1 MVRFKLIT
9 LAMCMAA
16 MLPAL
21 AQQHA
26 HKHHDDRP
34 VVGVEE
40 FRMQGDS
47 KYARAVSDKIDEM
60 LNKSRRFRVVNLAQL
75 DKVQAELERQKC
87 LIESENLAA
96 QDAGLSC
103 DYIVEG
109 EISSLPVSPVYTNGN
124 RSGYK
129 AGVSFSL
136 RVKNVETG
144 QTLEATSFEAPSITK
159 EMLTPESAIAASI
172 DQIAPEVYRFFRKNF
187 PLEGRIVRIT
197 DDGNGKGAKLV
208 IVTLGKIH
216 GMKPGT
222 ALMVSAIEE
231 LDGEEL
237 PTDLGVIKVKEL
249 KGNKF
254 SECEVSPKA
263 SKAIL
268 QHFTANDKLKCV
280 LLGDNK

>member
-1 MVRFKLIT
+1 MVKIKHIT
-9 LAMCMAA
+9 LAMCLAA

-26 HKHHDDRP
+26 HKPKDDRP
-34 VVGVEE
+34 VVGVAT
-40 FRMQGDS
+40 FSVQGED

-60 LNKSRRFRVVNLAQL
+60 LNKSKRFRVVNLAQQ
-75 DKVQAELERQKC
+75 DKILAELERQKQ
-87 LIESENLAA
+87 LIDSENLAA

-109 EISSLPVSPVYTNGN
+109 DISSLPVSPVYTNGN

-144 QTLEATSFEAPSITK
+144 QTLEATSFEAPKITK

-172 DQIAPEVYRFFRKNF
+172 DQIAPEVYEFFRKNF
-187 PLEGRIVRIT
+187 PLEGRIMRIT
-197 DDGNGKGAKLV
+197 DDGNGKGAKTV
-208 IVTLGKIH
+208 IVNLGKIH
-216 GMKPGT
+216 GLAPGT
-222 ALMVSAIEE
+222 VLMVSAIED

-237 PTDLGVIKVKEL
+237 PTELGVIKVKEL

-263 SKAIL
+263 SKSIL
-268 QHFTANDKLKCV
+268 QHFTANDKMKCV
-280 LLGDNK
+280 LVGGNK